1 MRKED
6 ILLFNLARKDSS
18 IDFYSFS
25 GIDWDYFLKTA
36 RSMRIAPFIYYNIK
50 DKNFNQDIVFKLKE
64 EYKKNLF
71 ANILILD
78 ELKKVADSFFEPKIE
93 FILLKGAALIQ
104 NVYPDFG
111 VRPLSDLDLLIK
123 FKDLKEANTIL
134 ENLGFTPLETALT
147 YKRPKVLRDSSTRS
161 GSLTGLRLYEKNSY
175 KRGKLTYI
183 KNSQKFLKFLDLH
196 WELESFPFLRKIIN
210 FNLEEIFDRAEEVQ
224 DKKELRVLSPFD
236 NLIYLCVHLS
246 LHHSFELF
254 WLLDIYLLIDKYYNK
269 INWQD
274 LILYCEEH
282 NIETAV
288 YFPLYYTKKY
298 FKAAVPDYVLD
309 RLKKSC
315 SCADYISRVI
325 ENRRIKNLNYFLP
338 IILQKGLILKLKF
351 LYSALFDRNTFPRLL
366 HLSSLK

>member
-78 ELKKVADSFFEPKIE
+78 ELKKVADSLNKSKIE
-93 FILLKGAALIQ
+93 FVLLKGAALIQ

-134 ENLGFTPLETALT
+134 ENLGF
-147 YKRPKVLRDSSTRS
+147 
-161 GSLTGLRLYEKNSY
+161 RLYEKNSY

-282 NIETAV
+282 NIENAV
-288 YFPLYYTKKY
+288 YFPLYYTKRY

-309 RLKKSC
+309 RLKESC

-351 LYSALFDRNTFPRLL
+351 LYSALFDRNTLSRLL

>member
-64 EYKKNLF
+64 EYKKSLF

-161 GSLTGLRLYEKNSY
+161 GSLTGFRLYEKNSY

-282 NIETAV
+282 NIENAV

-366 HLSSLK
+366 HLRAS